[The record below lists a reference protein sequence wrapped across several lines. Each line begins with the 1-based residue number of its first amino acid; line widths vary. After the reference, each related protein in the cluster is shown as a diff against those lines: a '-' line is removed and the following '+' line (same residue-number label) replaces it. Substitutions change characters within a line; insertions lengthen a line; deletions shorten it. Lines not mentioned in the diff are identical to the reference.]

1 MSSSKTIFKNS
12 LFLYVRMFLAMGVG
26 LYTSRVV
33 LNTLGVEDYGVYNIV
48 GGIVVIFSFF
58 NSAMSSATQRFLS
71 FDLGT
76 KDYLKLKRTFNTTL
90 NIHFLIA
97 IVFLILAETL
107 GLWFVNYKLNLPEN
121 RMYAVNW
128 VYQFSVFTFLFGII
142 QVPYNALII
151 ARERMDIYAYISIF
165 EVIFKLIIVY
175 LLVILDFD
183 KLILYSALLFGI
195 AFFVRF
201 FEKTYCKKHFEESK
215 YEFYYDKAYTKTL
228 LTYSGWS
235 LFGNVAAIGRSQGI
249 NILLNLFFG
258 TLLNASYGIA
268 MQVQGVVN
276 TFVSNFQMAVN
287 PQIVKKYAAGELK
300 ESIKLICQSA
310 KLSYFIMFIIACP
323 IIFNVDFV
331 LELWLKNPPI
341 YTSMFVILSLVNV
354 LIDSISGPLMI
365 GAQAS
370 GNIKWYQITIGS
382 FILLCVPL
390 SYLLL
395 KIYNDP
401 NLVFYVI
408 IGINLISLFLRIL
421 FLRKLINLDV
431 SVFLKEVLLPITA
444 VTFAFVG
451 IYYLLINYTV
461 DIQTQSISFLYNA
474 ALSVIIN
481 LLLIFFIGIS
491 KSERIFL
498 INFIRK

>member
-33 LNTLGVEDYGVYNIV
+33 LNTLGIEDYGVYNVV

-71 FDLGT
+71 FDIGS
-76 KDYLKLKRTFNTTL
+76 KDYFQLKKTFNTTL

-97 IVFLILAETL
+97 IIVLILAESV
-107 GLWFVNYKLNLPEN
+107 GLWFVNYKLNLPAE
-121 RMYAVNW
+121 RMIAVNW

-151 ARERMDIYAYISIF
+151 ARERMNIYAYISIF
-165 EVIFKLIIVY
+165 EVVFKLIIVY
-175 LLVILDFD
+175 LLVIVDFD

-215 YEFYYDKAYTKTL
+215 YEFYYDKSYTKTL
-228 LTYSGWS
+228 LSYSGWS

-287 PQIVKKYAAGELK
+287 PQIVKRYAAGEIK
-300 ESIKLICQSA
+300 ESIELICQSA

-331 LELWLKNPPI
+331 LKIWLKNPPI
-341 YTSMFVILSLVNV
+341 YTSMFVVLSLVNV

-408 IGINLISLFLRIL
+408 IAINLISLFLRVL
-421 FLRKLINLDV
+421 FLRKLINLNV
-431 SVFLKEVLLPITA
+431 SVFLKDVLLPIAA
-444 VTFAFVG
+444 VTFVFIA
-451 IYYLLINYTV
+451 IYYALINYTLV
-461 DIQTQSISFLYNA
+461 IQNQSISFLYKA
-474 ALSVIIN
+474 GLSVMIN
-481 LLLIFFIGIS
+481 LFLIFFIGMS

-498 INFIRK
+498 TNFIRR

>member
-1 MSSSKTIFKNS
+1 
-12 LFLYVRMFLAMGVG
+12 MGVG

-58 NSAMSSATQRFLS
+58 NSAMSTATQRFLS
-71 FDLGT
+71 FDLGS
-76 KDYLKLKRTFNTTL
+76 KDYIQLKRTFNTTL
-90 NIHFLIA
+90 NIHLLIA
-97 IVFLILAETL
+97 FVFLIMAETA
-107 GLWFVNYKLNLPEN
+107 GLWFVNYKLNLPVN

-151 ARERMDIYAYISIF
+151 ARERMNIYAYISIF

-175 LLVILDFD
+175 ILVVLDFD
-183 KLILYSALLFGI
+183 KLILYSALLFSI

-201 FEKTYCKKHFEESK
+201 FEKSYCKKHFEESK
-215 YEFYYDKAYTKTL
+215 YEFYYDKTYTKTL
-228 LTYSGWS
+228 LAYSGWS
-235 LFGNVAAIGRSQGI
+235 LFGNIAGIGRSQGI

-268 MQVQGVVN
+268 IQLQGVVN
-276 TFVSNFQMAVN
+276 TFVINFQMAVN
-287 PQIVKKYAAGELK
+287 PQIVKRYAAGELK

-310 KLSYFIMFIIACP
+310 KMSYFIMFIIACP

-331 LELWLKNPPI
+331 LEIWLKNPPV
-341 YTSMFVILSLVNV
+341 YTSMFVVLSLINI
-354 LIDSISGPLMI
+354 LIDSISGPLI
-365 GAQAS
+365 TGAQAS

-382 FILLCVPL
+382 FILLCVPV

-408 IGINLISLFLRIL
+408 IGINLFSLILRVL
-421 FLRKLINLDV
+421 FLRKLIKLDIII
-431 SVFLKEVLLPITA
+431 FLKEVVLPVIL
-444 VTFAFVG
+444 VTFLFLG
-451 IYYLLINYTV
+451 IYHFLIDGLISMQN
-461 DIQTQSISFLYNA
+461 QFHSFLVKA
-474 ALSVIIN
+474 TLSIVLNII
-481 LLLIFFIGIS
+481 LIYLIGIS
-491 KSERIFL
+491 KTEKKFIF
-498 INFIRK
+498 NFIRK

>member
-1 MSSSKTIFKNS
+1 
-12 LFLYVRMFLAMGVG
+12 MGVG

-33 LNTLGVEDYGVYNIV
+33 LNTLGIEDYGIYNIV
-48 GGIVVIFSFF
+48 GGVVVLFGFF

-71 FDLGT
+71 FDIG
-76 KDYLKLKRTFNTTL
+76 KNDNIKLNKTFNTTL

-97 IVFLILAETL
+97 IIVLILAESI
-107 GLWFVNYKLNLPEN
+107 GLWFVNYKLNLPEE
-121 RMYAVNW
+121 RMNAVNW

-151 ARERMDIYAYISIF
+151 ARERMNIYAYISIF

-175 LLVILDFD
+175 LLVIIDLD

-201 FEKTYCKKHFEESK
+201 FEKNYCKKHFEESK
-215 YEFYYDKAYTKTL
+215 YEFYYDKTYTKTL
-228 LTYSGWS
+228 LMYSGWS

-258 TLLNASYGIA
+258 TFINASYGIA
-268 MQVQGVVN
+268 TQLQGVVN

-300 ESIKLICQSA
+300 ESIKLICQTA
-310 KLSYFIMFIIACP
+310 KMSYFIMFLIACP

-341 YTSMFVILSLVNV
+341 YTSMFVVLSLVNV

-395 KIYNDP
+395 KIYNNP

-408 IGINLISLFLRIL
+408 IGINLISLFLRVL

-431 SVFLKEVLLPITA
+431 AVFLKDVLLPITA
-444 VTFAFVG
+444 VTLAFLG
-451 IYYLLINYTV
+451 IYYFFINYTL
-461 DIQTQSISFLYNA
+461 DIQTPSISFLYKA
-474 ALSVIIN
+474 GLSVVLN
-481 LLLIFFIGIS
+481 LFLIFFIGMS

-498 INFIRK
+498 INFIQK